1 MMMLSLSSPVACA
14 RLCIV
19 AGCVQCR
26 LCLAKAEALAALPDG
41 EEQALPQLV
50 DVGVLGEVQLVEA
63 GVRAAQPLPAAVR
76 PPVGLRVGLKGQG

>member
-26 LCLAKAEALAALPDG
+26 LCLAKAEALAALPD
-41 EEQALPQLV
+41 V
-50 DVGVLGEVQLVEA
+50 
-63 GVRAAQPLPAAVR
+63 AAQVDFESK
-76 PPVGLRVGLKGQG
+76 V